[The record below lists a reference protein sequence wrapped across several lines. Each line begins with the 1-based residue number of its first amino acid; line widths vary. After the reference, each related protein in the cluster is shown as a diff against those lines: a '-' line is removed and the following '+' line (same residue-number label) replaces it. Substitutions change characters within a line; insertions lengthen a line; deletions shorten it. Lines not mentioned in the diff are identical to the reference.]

1 MKKRCTNSSCRKL
14 FTADSV
20 CPYCGKEYPRIPVDG
35 REHPRYYGVF
45 YKVRL
50 NDYGKN
56 KIAVIKELRILT
68 GLGLA
73 ERKTMVES
81 SPCIIWSGES
91 EAEANEWLDRLS
103 KAGASVSLKTEMV
116 KGGKTIKRTSCL
128 GSPNSPVHQRDPR
141 LDMTIEELDLS
152 VRSFNC
158 LKRAGIDTVGDLVHL
173 TEEDLLTIRNLGRK
187 AGGEVKQKL
196 WDMGLNLVEGEAR
209 Q

>member
-35 REHPRYYGVF
+35 REHPRYF
-45 YKVRL
+45 KTFHEVRL
-50 NDYGKN
+50 NDYGSN
-56 KIAVIKELRILT
+56 KIAVIKELRELT
-68 GLGLA
+68 RMSLA
-73 ERKTMVES
+73 EAKTMVES
-81 SPCIIWSGES
+81 SPCIIWSSES

-141 LDMTIEELDLS
+141 LNMTIEELDLS

-158 LKRAGIDTVGDLVHL
+158 LKRAGIDTVGDLIRL
-173 TEEDLLTIRNLGRK
+173 TEEDLKMVRNLGQRSG
-187 AGGEVKQKL
+187 AEVKQKI
-196 WDMGLNLVEGEAR
+196 WDMGLSLAGGGTR

>member
-35 REHPRYYGVF
+35 REHPRYF
-45 YKVRL
+45 KTFHEVRL
-50 NDYGKN
+50 NDYGNN
-56 KIAVIKELRILT
+56 KIAVIKELRELT
-68 GLGLA
+68 RMSLA
-73 ERKTMVES
+73 EAKYAVES
-81 SPCIIWSGES
+81 APCLIWTDES
-91 EAEANEWLDRLS
+91 AVVANEWFERLS